1 MVFNEKEMPLKST
14 MEGLKNLVNESHDSK
29 QLEVEFGN
37 DTTRSQ
43 QFQVDEMHDE
53 EQHDGTQSRTT
64 EESLDNY
71 QLTCDRQRRMVKPI
85 QRVGYA
91 DILTYA
97 LIITSD
103 LDNGELESYKEVVS
117 YKEKEKWFGA
127 MKEEMK
133 SLLKNKT

>member
-1 MVFNEKEMPLKST
+1 M
-14 MEGLKNLVNESHDSK
+14 VNEIHDST

-43 QFQVDEMHDE
+43 HFQVDEMHDE
-53 EQHDGTQSRTT
+53 EQHYGTQSRTT
-64 EESLDNY
+64 EGSLDNY

-127 MKEEMK
+127 MKEEMQ

>member
-1 MVFNEKEMPLKST
+1 M
-14 MEGLKNLVNESHDSK
+14 
-29 QLEVEFGN
+29 
-37 DTTRSQ
+37 
-43 QFQVDEMHDE
+43 
-53 EQHDGTQSRTT
+53 
-64 EESLDNY
+64 
-71 QLTCDRQRRMVKPI
+71 
-85 QRVGYA
+85 
-91 DILTYA
+91 TYA